1 MVRVSPPVQIAV
13 RRKGFKVRAI
23 ARLKFEPGPEVAGW
37 VNYSNKVYPLFK
49 DPNGN
54 LFLNEDGWASTR
66 RYPLTR
72 TDDDYRNW
80 KPGGGFRF

>member
-1 MVRVSPPVQIAV
+1 MATPPVRIVV
-13 RRKGFKVRAI
+13 RRNGFKVRTVS
-23 ARLKFEPGPEVAGW
+23 RLKFETGPEIAGW
-37 VNYSNKVYPLFK
+37 ANYKNKVCPVFK

-66 RYPLTR
+66 HSPLTR

-80 KPGGGFRF
+80 KSGAGFHF